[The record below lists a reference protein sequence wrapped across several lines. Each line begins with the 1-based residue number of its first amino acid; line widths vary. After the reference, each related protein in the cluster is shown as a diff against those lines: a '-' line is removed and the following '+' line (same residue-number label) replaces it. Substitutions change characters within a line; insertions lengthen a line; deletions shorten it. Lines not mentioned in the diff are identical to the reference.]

1 MALQR
6 TLAIIKPD
14 AVADGNIGNII
25 AIIEKNGF
33 RIVAMKMIQL
43 NVTQAQGFYAV
54 HSEKPFFNEL
64 VDFMI
69 EGPVVTMILEAD
81 DAIMK
86 WRKVMGA
93 TNPEKAEEGTIRK
106 IYGAS
111 LQRNAVH
118 GSDAED
124 TAAFETRYFFN
135 AMETL

>member
-33 RIVAMKMIQL
+33 SIVAMKMIQL

-54 HSEKPFFNEL
+54 HREKPFFNEL

-69 EGPVVTMILEAD
+69 EGPVVTMILEAE

-93 TNPEKAEEGTIRK
+93 TNPENAEEGTIRK

>member
-33 RIVAMKMIQL
+33 RIVAMKMLQL
-43 NVTQAQGFYAV
+43 NVKQAQGFYDV
-54 HSEKPFFNEL
+54 HREKPFFNEL
-64 VDFMI
+64 VEFMV
-69 EGPVVTMILEAD
+69 EGPVVTMILERE
-81 DAIMK
+81 DAIVK
-86 WRKVMGA
+86 WRQVMGA
-93 TNPEKAEEGTIRK
+93 TNPEQAEQGTIRK

-135 AMETL
+135 AMEII